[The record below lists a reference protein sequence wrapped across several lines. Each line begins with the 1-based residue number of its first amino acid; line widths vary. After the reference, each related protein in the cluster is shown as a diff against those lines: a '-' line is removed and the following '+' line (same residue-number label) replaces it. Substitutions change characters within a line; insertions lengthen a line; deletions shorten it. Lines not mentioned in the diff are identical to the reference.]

1 MRNRIRRVLRAVMA
15 AQGPPKES
23 NRNPLGPLHFAMI
36 ATEGVIQQVDPVGRE
51 LPVLIDGVS
60 RNFYVPLQCSI
71 SLNDEPVKMR
81 LLQPQDRA
89 RLEYTVEHGISTAH
103 SITVQCWDDLL
114 SEKFADGAGLQT

>member
-15 AQGPPKES
+15 AQASPKSS
-23 NRNPLGPLHFAMI
+23 NQNLRGPLDYALI

-60 RNFYVPLQCSI
+60 HNFYVPLQCTI

-81 LLQPQDRA
+81 VLQPHDHA
-89 RLEYTVEHGISTAH
+89 RLEYFVEHGISTAH
-103 SITVQCWDDLL
+103 SITVQCWGDC
-114 SEKFADGAGLQT
+114 S